1 MTRSHWQ
8 ANEYMKTAKQTQ
20 ADVDREK
27 AVQDEID
34 AAAKRYRR
42 KEFLAMLAYY
52 GCWIAIGLFLA
63 YQLYQ
68 RGA

>member
-8 ANEYMKTAKQTQ
+8 ANEYMKVAKLTQ

-34 AAAKRYRR
+34 SAAKRYRM
-42 KEFLAMLAYY
+42 KERLCCLLVFLGYL
-52 GCWIAIGLFLA
+52 AIGVFGA
-63 YQLYQ
+63 YCFYVRQ
-68 RGA
+68 